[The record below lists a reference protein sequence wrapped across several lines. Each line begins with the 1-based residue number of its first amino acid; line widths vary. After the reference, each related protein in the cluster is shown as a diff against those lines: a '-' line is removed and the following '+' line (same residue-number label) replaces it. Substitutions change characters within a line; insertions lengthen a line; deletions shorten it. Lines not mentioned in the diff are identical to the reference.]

1 MILILNLGL
10 YIFFTLSLAFVIK
23 KIFFDYYMKLEE
35 NSLLPILIVLP
46 FSFYFSSILYFY
58 NLILFENLKTSL
70 IFLEFLLLIS
80 FIYIFLKIFK
90 KKYKRKIKKQNNYPT
105 NFLHFFFY
113 SLFTLNIFIFF
124 VKSIRSPHGEIDAI
138 VSWNRAARFL
148 FRDGGNYWLNNFKI
162 EENFNSQYPL
172 YIGSSVARNWLYLNF
187 ETTIF
192 PIIFHLIHYFSV
204 IFLLFYSLRIF
215 LKQNSALISSI
226 ILSSSVLFLQIS
238 INQYADIA
246 VSYFILFSFILLV
259 CSQKNKKL
267 ELDLLF
273 LVGLSIGITGWIK
286 NEGLIYSIS
295 LISSII
301 FFQLLNKSFL
311 NKKNYFLI
319 IGFLIAIIPTFIK
332 NIFYTFPNIFLSLN
346 FKEKISFFL
355 NFDRILSVFKS
366 MFTLFFTGNNYIILF
381 LLFLISLI
389 GFKKRVNFE
398 ILKIFCLFFLFS
410 TSFIFLVFLQMP
422 YDSIEGIINAIYPRW
437 QIQLLPTF
445 LFCIFLVLNDKI
457 NDRKKRLYV

>member
-1 MILILNLGL
+1 M
-10 YIFFTLSLAFVIK
+10 
-23 KIFFDYYMKLEE
+23 
-35 NSLLPILIVLP
+35 
-46 FSFYFSSILYFY
+46 
-58 NLILFENLKTSL
+58 
-70 IFLEFLLLIS
+70 
-80 FIYIFLKIFK
+80 
-90 KKYKRKIKKQNNYPT
+90 
-105 NFLHFFFY
+105 
-113 SLFTLNIFIFF
+113 
-124 VKSIRSPHGEIDAI
+124 
-138 VSWNRAARFL
+138 
-148 FRDGGNYWLNNFKI
+148 
-162 EENFNSQYPL
+162 

-319 IGFLIAIIPTFIK
+319 ICFLNAIIPTVIK
-332 NIFYTFPNIFLSLN
+332 KIFYPFPNILLSLN

-366 MFTLFFTGNNYIILF
+366 MFTLFFTGNNYIIFF
-381 LLFLISLI
+381 LLFLIYLI
-389 GFKKRVNFE
+389 GF
-398 ILKIFCLFFLFS
+398 
-410 TSFIFLVFLQMP
+410 
-422 YDSIEGIINAIYPRW
+422 
-437 QIQLLPTF
+437 
-445 LFCIFLVLNDKI
+445 
-457 NDRKKRLYV
+457 